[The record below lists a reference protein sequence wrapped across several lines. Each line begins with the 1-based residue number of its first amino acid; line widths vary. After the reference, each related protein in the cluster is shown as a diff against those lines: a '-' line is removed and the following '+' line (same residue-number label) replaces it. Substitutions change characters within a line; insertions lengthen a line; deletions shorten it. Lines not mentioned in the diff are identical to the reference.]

1 MIKKIEYTETYKETL
16 SATVSIMERDWDEKY
31 VNRFLDQL
39 DDVVEKIRTHPY
51 LFQAIP
57 INPKY
62 RRCVI
67 SKQTS
72 LVYEVTDSKIILLY
86 LFDNR
91 QEPLWD

>member
-1 MIKKIEYTETYKETL
+1 MIKEIEYTETYKETL
-16 SATVSIMERDWDEKY
+16 SAIISIVGRDWGERY
-31 VNRFLDQL
+31 
-39 DDVVEKIRTHPY
+39 DVVEKIRTHPY

-72 LVYEVTDSKIILLY
+72 LVYEVTDSKIIHLY

-91 QEPLWD
+91 QEPFWG

>member
-1 MIKKIEYTETYKETL
+1 MVKTIEYTKTYKETL
-16 SATVSIMERDWDEKY
+16 SAIVSIIESDWGNRY

-39 DDVVEKIRTHPY
+39 DDAVRKIQMYPY
-51 LFQAIP
+51 LFQELP
-57 INPKY
+57 INQKY

-72 LVYEVTDSKIILLY
+72 LIYEVTDSKVILLY

-91 QEPLWD
+91 QEPF

>member
-1 MIKKIEYTETYKETL
+1 MIKKIEYTKTYKETL
-16 SATVSIMERDWDEKY
+16 SAIVSIIERDWGTRY
-31 VNRFLDQL
+31 VNRFLDRL
-39 DDVVEKIRTHPY
+39 DDVVEKIQTHPY

-57 INPKY
+57 VNPKY
-62 RRCVI
+62 RRCVV

-91 QEPLWD
+91 QEPFWD